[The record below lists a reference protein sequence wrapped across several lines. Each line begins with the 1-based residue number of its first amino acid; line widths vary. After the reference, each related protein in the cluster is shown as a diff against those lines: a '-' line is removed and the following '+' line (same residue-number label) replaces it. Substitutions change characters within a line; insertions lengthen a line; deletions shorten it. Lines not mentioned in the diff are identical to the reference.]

1 MIERFL
7 HHCVIVDRYKN
18 DSGDA
23 KEESVAT
30 FVALQQIIMEKRTP
44 CLVTKRGAAMRL
56 GLPRFKGEGSILKL

>member
-30 FVALQQIIMEKRTP
+30 FVALQQITMENAIP
-44 CLVTKRGAAMRL
+44 CLVTKRGAAMR
-56 GLPRFKGEGSILKL
+56 PGSSSF